1 MRPTLD
7 IDLLRCFVATVD
19 HASLTLAGDKLGRS
33 QPAVTAQIKRL
44 EEMLGRRLLTRGRN
58 GAHPTEDGVRLLG
71 HARRLLRDHDAALD
85 DLLAIGAEG
94 LIRFGVPDDYEG
106 PFVTPLVAEFTRAQ
120 PRVALEVHCACSQ
133 VLRAR
138 LAVDQLDLV
147 LCTRLPGA
155 AEGQLIRREPLQWVG
170 AADHRLEDRRPLPLA
185 LFTEDCAFRPHAFDA
200 LDRAGIPWRIAYTG
214 SSFAGI
220 LSAVS
225 AGLAV
230 TVLARGTIPPGFR
243 LLGEAEGLPPLPKTD
258 IALYQRD
265 NLSPAARLFA
275 RHVIG
280 GLGVEAAQA

>member
-7 IDLLRCFVATVD
+7 IDLLRCFVTTVD

-85 DLLAIGAEG
+85 DLLALGAEG

-106 PFVTPLVAEFTRAQ
+106 PFVTPLIAEFTRSQ

-155 AEGQLIRREPLQWVG
+155 AEGLLVRREPLHWIG
-170 AADHRLEDRRPLPLA
+170 AADHRLEDLRPLPLA
-185 LFTEDCAFRPHAFDA
+185 LFTEDCAFRPHAFHA
-200 LDRAGIPWRIAYTG
+200 LDQAEIPWRIAYTG

-230 TVLARGTIPPGFR
+230 TVLARGTVPSGFR
-243 LLGEAEGLPPLPKTD
+243 FLGTAEGLPPLPNTD

-265 NLSPAARLFA
+265 TLSPAARLFA
-275 RHVIG
+275 RHVVA
-280 GLGVEAAQA
+280 GLSGTT